1 MIITQKPDALS
12 LSGNLKNIILDEA
25 TGQVAFTLSVGGS
38 EILSGIYTPDES
50 GRIIIDIRRYVEE
63 QLSFNLTYGTEPWQ
77 QTMLARTFRFTAGEL
92 AAQTFTAI
100 RTGIDNP
107 VGTAANWLR
116 ANFLTW
122 QPTVKHVTYST
133 PEFLTY
139 YATSACRLM
148 VKVYYPD
155 GTSST
160 LDPIALSAGAW
171 TIPVFYAAIAARLGL
186 STQEELEA
194 EEQLPGAYDVWIAD
208 NSGNVLTYIQ
218 RYIAGEMR
226 ESEQWIL
233 FENSLGGLDC
243 FRAYGQGTLE
253 AEHEHQLAELDNMTE
268 EYRTDTTRKQRRS
281 SGWLNRQERRWLL
294 DFFPSRRRWICE
306 NGSFRPIV
314 LTEDS
319 VSYSIDN
326 RPAEFEFSFRYATTH
341 SYLNIPR
348 LSEPQTVL
356 NIKAPNLRSFSVPPR
371 LVEFPR
377 LTLLE
382 GELIPVQSPYSDV
395 WSAVSL
401 DDIIQFVTPA
411 AITWDTLPGKPSWI
425 GADKPSY
432 TYGDGYLT
440 GFASASS
447 VQSLLSLINDLFTK
461 ESDGAGGYRIKANYG
476 LYTDSFLSAGGIG
489 HGGQGGGIDTI
500 KFGGKSY
507 TVAAEGDTFIT
518 IPMSGA
524 DSITTHLG
532 IDALGVRVTALE
544 NRPQGGV
551 TSFNGRTGAITLIAD
566 DVPALQISKITGL
579 QSALDAKQP
588 LITDANKL
596 DYLLISGTPTALK
609 NPYALTFGSK
619 TYDGSSAKEITAS
632 DLGAASAAT
641 LAELKTWIESLFT
654 KESDGAGGYRIKAN
668 FGLYSDSFISAGGIG
683 QGGSTG
689 GGINTIYLGDEPYPV
704 AHEGDTFITL
714 PPYPTQ
720 VTWDNIPDKP
730 GWIGPTKPSYSFSEI
745 NGTASASQIP
755 SLDASKITSGT
766 FAVARI
772 PDLSWSKITSDKP
785 TKLSDFTDDI
795 LSGHYLPL
803 SGGTITGTL
812 TVTSTL
818 NANGSVLIPNQYA
831 ISFKDASGNNCTA
844 VTMNSSNTMSFGY
857 GAATRGYFTQLEGG
871 AILFR
876 TGTTPAERMR
886 ITATGNVGIG
896 TTSPSYKLDVAGDIH
911 TSASLRIGSI
921 ELKNDNGLLHIVG
934 GVYADGQISAG
945 GIGSGGGGGGGIAS
959 IYLDGVRQPDTDG
972 RVDLNLS
979 SYALKSW
986 VQSQGYTK
994 NTGTVTSVAVKMN
1007 GSVMGTITSSG
1018 TIDLGYV
1025 TGQQQWTSAPTESTY
1040 GAPGDI
1046 GVYGALSGSDLIG
1059 RYYLL
1064 SKIQNMST
1072 QYTKHEWKQIA
1083 TLDDI
1088 PSLSGYATQS
1098 WVNSKGYLTGI
1109 PDGSV
1114 TASKIASGAVTPEK
1128 LSSAVYDGI
1137 NSGITAYNDLTKV
1150 SQALQA
1156 LQSQIDSVAA
1166 KTDYDEINVTSL
1178 FADTLVASS
1187 AMFGSI
1193 SVEGGI
1199 PKSALASSVQSSL
1212 SNADTAYNW
1221 GNHASAGYTK
1231 VLALSSTPT
1240 RSTSGEAGA
1249 FYTATND
1256 AEHMYLCLGQAGQ
1269 YTYAWLKIKLDGMIS

>member
-77 QTMLARTFRFTAGEL
+77 QTMLARTFSFTAGAL

-107 VGTAANWLR
+107 GETAANWLR

-139 YATSACRLM
+139 YAASACRLM

-326 RPAEFEFSFRYATTH
+326 MPAEFEFSFRYATTH

-356 NIKAPNLRSFSVPPR
+356 NIKAPDLRSFSVPPR

-382 GELIPVQSPYSDV
+382 GALIPVQSPYSDV

-401 DDIIQFVTPA
+401 DDIIQSVTPA

-476 LYTDSFLSAGGIG
+476 LYTDSFLSAGGVG
-489 HGGQGGGIDTI
+489 HGGQGG
-500 KFGGKSY
+500 
-507 TVAAEGDTFIT
+507 
-518 IPMSGA
+518 
-524 DSITTHLG
+524 
-532 IDALGVRVTALE
+532 
-544 NRPQGGV
+544 
-551 TSFNGRTGAITLIAD
+551 
-566 DVPALQISKITGL
+566 
-579 QSALDAKQP
+579 
-588 LITDANKL
+588 
-596 DYLLISGTPTALK
+596 
-609 NPYALTFGSK
+609 
-619 TYDGSSAKEITAS
+619 
-632 DLGAASAAT
+632 
-641 LAELKTWIESLFT
+641 
-654 KESDGAGGYRIKAN
+654 
-668 FGLYSDSFISAGGIG
+668 
-683 QGGSTG
+683 G
-689 GGINTIYLGDEPYPV
+689 GGINTIYLGTVPYPV

-720 VTWDNIPDKP
+720 VTWNNIEGKP

-745 NGTASASQIP
+745 SGTASASQIP

-772 PDLSWSKITSDKP
+772 PNLSWNKITSDKP
-785 TKLSDFTDDI
+785 TTVAGYGITDAITTANIGSQSVAYALSAGSVAWANVSGKPTKLSDLTDDVV
-795 LSGHYLPL
+795 SGHYLPL
-803 SGGTITGTL
+803 SGGTMTGEIRLTTNVGGNIPYAGAVDNASDLTTHLASTKSFIGSILSNSTWYNVLSIRHRNGHSDGNIYGMYIKSPLTGNGNLIWRQQTGSTTWLDERTIYDSGNLTKATLGLGNVDNTADANKSVAYATSAGNADTLDGRHASYFATASSLGNYLPLSGGNITGSIVFNSIS
-812 TVTSTL
+812 TVSPLVRNYTGNISSGWSRKIL
-818 NANGSVLIPNQYA
+818 SLQVDGIEKFA
-831 ISFKDASGNNCTA
+831 IG
-844 VTMNSSNTMSFGY
+844 GY
-857 GAATRGYFTQLEGG
+857 GNYTAG
-871 AILFR
+871 AEDNGITYAYIGCNVYNGLNL
-876 TGTTPAERMR
+876 R
-886 ITATGNVGIG
+886 ITATSLKWGTNNIYHSGNCNN
-896 TTSPSYKLDVAGDIH
+896 TSTPWSCSNLTA
-911 TSASLRIGSI
+911 SASLRIGNI
-921 ELKNDNGLLHIVG
+921 ELKDDNGLLHIVG
-934 GVYADGQISAG
+934 GMYADGQVSAG
-945 GIGSGGGGGGGIAS
+945 GLGSGGGGGGGVAS
-959 IYLDGVRQPDTDG
+959 IYLDGVRQPETDG

-986 VQSQGYTK
+986 VTSQGYAAQTYKGVIIPLEENGTTTAGDWKAKSTLVTSLEDGRLYLYRIAVAGASTTYLTINYLTRKTIYRYGTTK
-994 NTGTVTSVAVKMN
+994 LTTQYAVGNWLLLTYNATKDAFYVVNDYDANSYVRQYVTTNTDTNTYPLLFMYDTSRASSGSYVTKYSRYADAIFAQVSDGSLHANKFVVANGTSSQFLKADGSVDSAGYTTNTGTVTSVSVIIN
-1007 GSVMGTITSSG
+1007 GSVKGTVTSSG
-1018 TIDLGYV
+1018 TIDLG
-1025 TGQQQWTSAPTESTY
+1025 TGWT
-1040 GAPGDI
+1040 
-1046 GVYGALSGSDLIG
+1046 
-1059 RYYLL
+1059 
-1064 SKIQNMST
+1064 KI
-1072 QYTKHEWKQIA
+1072 
-1083 TLDDI
+1083 L
-1088 PSLSGYATQS
+1088 SLSGVPT
-1098 WVNSKGYLTGI
+1098 
-1109 PDGSV
+1109 
-1114 TASKIASGAVTPEK
+1114 SGTP
-1128 LSSAVYDGI
+1128 
-1137 NSGITAYNDLTKV
+1137 
-1150 SQALQA
+1150 
-1156 LQSQIDSVAA
+1156 
-1166 KTDYDEINVTSL
+1166 
-1178 FADTLVASS
+1178 
-1187 AMFGSI
+1187 
-1193 SVEGGI
+1193 
-1199 PKSALASSVQSSL
+1199 
-1212 SNADTAYNW
+1212 
-1221 GNHASAGYTK
+1221 
-1231 VLALSSTPT
+1231 
-1240 RSTSGEAGA
+1240 GEAGMLYMGGTSSQPA
-1249 FYTATND
+1249 L
-1256 AEHMYLCLGQAGQ
+1256 YLCIGKGQ
-1269 YTYAWLKIKLDGMIS
+1269 YTWIWAEMKVDRIIQ